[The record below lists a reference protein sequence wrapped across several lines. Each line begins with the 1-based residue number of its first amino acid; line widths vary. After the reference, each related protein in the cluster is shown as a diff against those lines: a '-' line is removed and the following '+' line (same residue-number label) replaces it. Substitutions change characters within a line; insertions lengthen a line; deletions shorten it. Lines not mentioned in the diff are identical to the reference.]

1 MEEIKKI
8 LIPTDGSEYTKL
20 AVKKGLSLAKLLN
33 AEVTALYVIN
43 EAAFTA
49 IPPDSL
55 ITDIYSLLKTEG
67 ENVLQYVVDE
77 GAEMGVKVEK
87 MITEGETAESIIE
100 VGEHFDLIVVGTL
113 GRTGLSRLMI
123 GSVAENVVRHATCP
137 VMVVRA
143 KDKI

>member
-8 LIPTDGSEYTKL
+8 LIPTDGSEYTKV

-67 ENVLQYVVDE
+67 EKALQYVIDE
-77 GAEMGVKVEK
+77 GASIGVNVKK
-87 MITEGETAESIIE
+87 MMTEGDPAESIVN
-100 VGEHFDLIVVGTL
+100 VGEHFDLIVMGTL

-123 GSVAENVVRHATCP
+123 GSVAEKVVRHAACP
-137 VMVVRA
+137 IMIVRA
-143 KDKI
+143 KEKK

>member
-20 AVKKGLSLAKLLN
+20 AVKKGLGLAKLLN

-55 ITDIYSLLKTEG
+55 ITDIYSLLKMEG
-67 ENVLQYVVDE
+67 ETALQYVIDE
-77 GAEMGVKVEK
+77 GEAIGIKVEK
-87 MITEGETAESIIE
+87 MITEGETAESIVD
-100 VGEHFDLIVVGTL
+100 VGEHFDLIVMGTL

-123 GSVAENVVRHATCP
+123 GSVAEKVVRHAACP
-137 VMVVRA
+137 ILVVRA
-143 KDKI
+143 KDKM